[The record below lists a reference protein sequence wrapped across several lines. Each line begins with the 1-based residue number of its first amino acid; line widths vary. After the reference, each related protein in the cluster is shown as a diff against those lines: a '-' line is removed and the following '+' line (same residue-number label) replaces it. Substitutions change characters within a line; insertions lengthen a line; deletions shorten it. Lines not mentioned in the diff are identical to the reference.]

1 MKGGVASAALTGMK
15 HSQGEKGAHRFN
27 ILYYSQNKNLTLA
40 EICVIMEWVMKD
52 EPIPDKPR
60 GIRSN
65 QDSGKREQGQEN
77 KQKTADVNAA
87 LRGV

>member
-1 MKGGVASAALTGMK
+1 
-15 HSQGEKGAHRFN
+15 
-27 ILYYSQNKNLTLA
+27 
-40 EICVIMEWVMKD
+40 MEWVMKD

-77 KQKTADVNAA
+77 KQETADVNAA